1 MNPRILDFSS
11 QIKLEKNH
19 HLIIMLSDRE
29 RNLIYDQAYMP
40 EHLPDYVEAISTAEA
55 HLHDDCL
62 CYSKRKHL
70 IFVGYPLSN
79 IRGDIAG
86 AYESACERF
95 NPTTVSVIAPRL
107 WFEGKACGSE
117 GGDNYYRL
125 ELPIKTIDPEVSY
138 MMRRAARE
146 LKIGEGTFGRE
157 HKRLIRAFIKHHDI
171 TPEHEKIFK
180 RIHHYLKRPGHTR
193 LLEARKDNN
202 TLSAFTVVD
211 LGSAGYA
218 FYLFN
223 FRSPEESIPGVSDLL
238 FHEMACLSH
247 SEGKAAINLGLG
259 INSGNRRF
267 KEKWG
272 GTIFVSY
279 TSTMVN
285 RQQLNMDTLLNK
297 L

>member
-1 MNPRILDFSS
+1 
-11 QIKLEKNH
+11 
-19 HLIIMLSDRE
+19 MLSNRE
-29 RNLIYDQAYMP
+29 LNLIYDRAYIP
-40 EHLPDYVEAISTAEA
+40 EHLPDYVEAISSAEA

-62 CYSKRKHL
+62 CYTKNNHL

-79 IRGDIAG
+79 TEGNIAR
-86 AYESACERF
+86 AYESACEHF
-95 NPTTVSVIAPRL
+95 NPGTVSVIAPRL
-107 WFEGKACGSE
+107 WFEDKACGSE
-117 GGDNYYRL
+117 GEDNYYRL
-125 ELPIKTIDPEVSY
+125 ELPLKTIDPEVSY

-146 LKIGEGTFGRE
+146 LKIEVGTFGRD
-157 HKRLIRAFIKHHDI
+157 HKRLIMDFIKKHEM
-171 TPEHEKIFK
+171 TPEHEGIFT
-180 RIHHYLKRPGHTR
+180 RLHQYLKRSGHAR

-211 LGSAGYA
+211 LGSADYA

-223 FRSPEESIPGVSDLL
+223 FRSPKESVPGVSDLL
-238 FHEMACLSH
+238 FYEMARLSQ
-247 SEGKAAINLGLG
+247 SEGKGAINLGLG

-285 RQQLNMDTLLNK
+285 RQPLNMDTLLNK